1 MGPFSGWPPDA
12 LAFLRELEA
21 NNDRDWFKANRA
33 RYDELL
39 IAPAKA
45 LGEDLGDIG
54 EPHYFRPFN
63 DVRFHARPP
72 IKEQVGVAIGH
83 AGAGGWYVE
92 LSLDGLL
99 VAGGLYAPARDQVA
113 RLRAAIE
120 DGPKAGAL
128 TRALGAAEEEGLA
141 LNEPDLAHG
150 PQGVPRDHPRIDLLR
165 RRRMIVARLHP
176 LEPWLHTPMA
186 GARIRAGLE
195 AAGPLVRW
203 LEAHVGPSRLPSFG
217 AR

>member
-1 MGPFSGWPPDA
+1 MGSFSGWPPEA
-12 LAFLRELEA
+12 LDFLRDLEA
-21 NNDRDWFKANRA
+21 NNEREWFKANRS

-39 IAPAKA
+39 IAPARA
-45 LGEDLGDIG
+45 LAADLEHLGDA
-54 EPHYFRPFN
+54 HLFRPFN

-72 IKEQVGVAIGH
+72 IKEQVGVAIGQG
-83 AGAGGWYVE
+83 GAGGWYLE

-99 VAGGLYAPARDQVA
+99 VAGGLYQPARDQVA

-128 TRALGAAEEEGLA
+128 TRAIRAAEEEGLA
-141 LNEPDLAHG
+141 LNEPDLARG

-165 RRRMIVARLHP
+165 RRRMTVARLDP
-176 LEPWLHTPMA
+176 LEPWLHTPAA

-195 AAGPLVRW
+195 AAAPLVRW
-203 LEAHVGPSRLPSFG
+203 FEAHVGPSTQPGFG
-217 AR
+217 R